1 MNHSTATS
9 NWQFSPRSF
18 TRHYIIA
25 LSLLAMLTIV
35 GQLLAQW
42 ALYQQS
48 RNAHIINIAERQHML
63 SEKLTKTA
71 LLIQLTD
78 DAQKRPLAL
87 DNLKNLLNLL
97 EKYNKWP
104 QFDNTDMGLGGKN
117 SATLTRLF
125 AERQPHY
132 QAMNTAAKNLLAA
145 IRQNA
150 SDLTGYVDISILV
163 KKIVAEQAAFVRQM
177 DEIMFQYEASASDQV
192 NLAKWISFILAT
204 VILIVLLSEGLYLF
218 RPAVRQ
224 IQQTLQALVKTKEK
238 IQQQADKLRERK
250 DMLHALLNAIP
261 ESAFLMASNGIV
273 LNANETTVQRLGTTL
288 DKFIGAHAFNFI
300 IPSYLAETRKKQ
312 VDKVISTGR
321 PARFE
326 DVHHGRH
333 IDNFI
338 FPVGRLG
345 KKVTKLAII
354 GFDITEHRQTQAE
367 IRKLNEELEQ
377 RVVQRTCQLEAT
389 NQKLKTKIASHKQT
403 EMALRTSEERYR
415 RIVDTVQEGI
425 WVLDAQFNTSFV
437 NHRMAEMLGYTVPEM
452 LGHSAFDFMD
462 EMACIEAQQYFERR
476 KQGIKE
482 QYDFRLRCKD
492 GSNLWTII
500 NANPLINDNGQFMGV
515 LTMIIDITARKQAE
529 TERQESFNLLQK
541 VLSSLNEAVMIV
553 NFKTKQIEE
562 CNQTTEIVFGYKREE
577 LINQDISLLH
587 VNKEM
592 FQFFRNELLLSLE
605 NKTFLEHEFQMKRK
619 NGEIFASEHFVR
631 PLYEKTGHLHKVVS
645 VIRGITD
652 RKQAQK
658 AQRESLN
665 LLQKVLSSLNEAVL
679 IIDPYTT
686 QIEECNQT
694 TELMFGYRREEILN
708 QNTYFLHVNE
718 EMFLQ
723 FGEELLLAFEDNGFF
738 ETEFQMKRKNGEI
751 FASEHFVTP
760 LYEETGQLY
769 KVVSVIRDISE
780 RKRAELQFRQLMESA
795 PDAMVIVNRQGII
808 THVNAQTEKLF
819 GYARTE
825 LLGKQVEILMPE
837 RYRGNHQRHRASY
850 FNAPHTRSMRLSIEL
865 YGLRQDGSEFPVDI
879 NLSPIE
885 TAEGTLVSTAIRDI
899 TERKQAEEIL
909 RNLVEGV
916 SAATGSDFLQTLV
929 EYLANTLQVDYV
941 FIAQKDHLNKIRT
954 IAAFAHNQS
963 IDFEYELSNT
973 LCEEVISGDVLRAYP
988 QAVQQAFPLDTMLV
1002 EMKVESY
1009 FGTPLFNSNG
1019 SVIGLMAIMDSKPIK
1034 NQKLVESMLQIFANR
1049 TSAELERI
1057 QALEAL
1063 QQERASLA
1071 QRVTERTAELTAAN
1085 AELARAA
1092 RLKNEFLANMS
1103 HELRT
1108 PLNAI
1113 LGMTEVLQEEIYGLL
1128 NQQQTKSLH
1137 TIEESGRHLL
1147 SLINDILDLAKIEAG
1162 KVKLEIS
1169 PVSAE
1174 GIANACLRFIKE
1186 LALKKH
1192 LKTSMTFDYA
1202 VTIIQADE
1210 RYLKQILLNLLS
1222 NAIKFTP
1229 KRGAVNL
1236 EIRGNAEQGVVD
1248 FIVSDTG
1255 IGIAEEDMKH
1265 LFKPFMQ
1272 LDSGLNRAHEG
1283 TGLGLSLVYRLTEM
1297 HGGSVSVESELG
1309 KGSRF
1314 TISLPWQHNLDELL
1328 AAEEPTARLQATP
1341 SILVHQQGTVILLVD
1356 DNPTIIETLC
1366 DYLEAKGYQVIAAH
1380 NGIQAID
1387 KTKEIFP
1394 DIILMDIQMPGM
1406 DGLEAMRRIRADVE
1420 VAEIPIIAL
1429 TAKALPGDKEQCL
1442 EAGANDYLS
1451 KPVSFKGLVAAIE
1464 RLMPVISYQ

>member
-9 NWQFSPRSF
+9 NWQFYPRSL
-18 TRHYIIA
+18 RRLYIIA
-25 LSLLAMLTIV
+25 LSLLATLTIA
-35 GQLLAQW
+35 GHLLIQW

-48 RNAHIINIAERQHML
+48 SDAHVINIAGRQQML

-78 DAQKRPLAL
+78 DAQRRPRYL
-87 DNLKNLLNLL
+87 DKFSNLLTLF
-97 EKYNKWP
+97 EKSNKWL
-104 QFDNTDMGLGGKN
+104 QFYNTDMGLGGKN
-117 SATLTRLF
+117 SATLTRQF
-125 AERQPHY
+125 AELQPHY

-145 IRQNA
+145 ARQNT
-150 SDLTGYVDISILV
+150 SDLTGYVDISVLV

-177 DEIMFQYEASASDQV
+177 DDIVFQYEASASAQV

-204 VILIVLLSEGLYLF
+204 VILIVLLIEGLYLF

-224 IQQTLQALVKTKEK
+224 IQQTLQALVKTKDK
-238 IQQQADKLRERK
+238 IQEQADKLRERE
-250 DMLHALLNAIP
+250 DMLRALLNAIP
-261 ESAFLMASNGIV
+261 ESAFLMGSNGIV
-273 LNANETTVQRLGTTL
+273 LSANETAVQRLGTTL
-288 DKFIGAHAFNFI
+288 DKFIGAHAFDF
-300 IPSYLAETRKKQ
+300 IPSDLAEKRKKQ

-326 DVHHGRH
+326 DVRHGRH

-338 FPVGRLG
+338 FPAGRLG
-345 KKVTKLAII
+345 KKVTKVAVI
-354 GFDITEHRQTQAE
+354 GFDITEHRQAQAE

-389 NQKLKTKIASHKQT
+389 NQKLKAKIASHKQT
-403 EMALRTSEERYR
+403 EMALRSSEERYR

-425 WVLDAQFNTSFV
+425 WILDAQFNTSFV
-437 NHRMAEMLGYTVPEM
+437 NQGMAEMLGYTAPEM
-452 LGHSAFDFMD
+452 LGHSLFDFMD

-482 QYDFRLRCKD
+482 QQDFRLRCKD
-492 GSNLWTII
+492 GSNIRTII

-515 LTMIIDITARKQAE
+515 LGIIIDITERKQAE
-529 TERQESFNLLQK
+529 TERQESLNLLQK
-541 VLSSLNEAVMIV
+541 VLSSLNEAVLIV

-605 NKTFLEHEFQMKRK
+605 NKDFLEHEFQMKRK
-619 NGEIFASEHFVR
+619 NGEIFASEHFVS
-631 PLYEKTGHLHKVVS
+631 PLYEKTGHLHKVVT
-645 VIRGITD
+645 VIRGITE

-658 AQRESLN
+658 AQQESLN

-679 IIDPYTT
+679 IINPYTT

-694 TELMFGYRREEILN
+694 TELMFGYRREELLN
-708 QNTYFLHVNE
+708 RNTYFLHVNE

-723 FGEELLLAFEDNGFF
+723 FGEELLLAFEDKGFF

-760 LYEETGQLY
+760 LYEETGQLH
-769 KVVSVIRDISE
+769 KVVSVVRDISE

-795 PDAMVIVNRQGII
+795 PDAMVIVNQQGII
-808 THVNAQTEKLF
+808 TLVNAQTEKLF

-825 LLGKQVEILMPE
+825 LLGKPVEILMPE
-837 RYRGNHQRHRASY
+837 SYRGNHQHHRASY
-850 FNAPHTRSMRLSIEL
+850 FNVPHTRPMGVSLEL
-865 YGLRQDGSEFPVDI
+865 YGLRQDGSEFPIDI
-879 NLSPIE
+879 SLSPIE
-885 TAEGTLVSTAIRDI
+885 TAEGTLISTAIRDI

-941 FIAQKDHLNKIRT
+941 FIAQEDEPNKIRT

-963 IDFEYELSNT
+963 VDFEYDLSNT
-973 LCEEVISGDVLRAYP
+973 LCKEVISGDVLRAYP

-1002 EMKVESY
+1002 EMEVESY

-1019 SVIGLMAIMDSKPIK
+1019 SVIGLMTIMDSKPIK
-1034 NQKLVESMLQIFANR
+1034 RQKLLESMLQIFAIR

-1057 QALEAL
+1057 QASEAL
-1063 QQERASLA
+1063 QQERALLA
-1071 QRVTERTAELTAAN
+1071 QRVTERTAELTTAN

-1147 SLINDILDLAKIEAG
+1147 SIINDILDLAKIEAG
-1162 KVKLEIS
+1162 KVKLEII

-1210 RYLKQILLNLLS
+1210 RYLKQMLLNLLS

-1229 KRGAVNL
+1229 ERGAVNL
-1236 EIRGNAEQGVVD
+1236 KIRGNAEQGVVD

-1255 IGIAEEDMKH
+1255 IGIAEEDMKR

-1283 TGLGLSLVYRLTEM
+1283 TGLGLSLIYRLTEM

-1314 TISLPWQHNLDELL
+1314 TISLPWQHNLDERL
-1328 AAEEPTARLQATP
+1328 AEVEPTARLQPTP
-1341 SILVHQQGTVILLVD
+1341 SVVVHQQGAVILLVD
-1356 DNPTIIETLC
+1356 DNPTIIDTLC
-1366 DYLEAKGYQVIAAH
+1366 DYLEAKGYQVIAAY
-1380 NGIQAID
+1380 NGVQAID
-1387 KTKEIFP
+1387 KTKEIVP
-1394 DIILMDIQMPGM
+1394 YIILMDIQMPGM
-1406 DGLEAMRRIRADVE
+1406 GGLEAMRRIRADAE

-1442 EAGANDYLS
+1442 EAGADDYLS

-1464 RLMPVISYQ
+1464 RLMPVFSVQ